1 MHIGSPLWAS
11 STRGAENNALAGLL
25 REVGLERHIPNQGGV
40 PDDGSAVLTS
50 HSCPACVLRWALGTR
65 DGDPILTS
73 KKVTV
78 LSLV

>member
-11 STRGAENNALAGLL
+11 SARGAENNALAGLI
-25 REVGLERHIPNQGGV
+25 REVRLERHNQGGV
-40 PDDGSAVLTS
+40 PDDSSAVLTS
-50 HSCPACVLRWALGTR
+50 HSCPACVLRWAPGTR

-73 KKVTV
+73 AKVTV